1 MAYPTIDELM
11 ASVGCKRW
19 PARWREI
26 YDGVMQDF
34 DKNGGTKLTDPA
46 FYRDIHARY
55 GTLPQFLDVICEAAE
70 AIGKRESLARLLAL
84 VGAANADRE
93 HAAADIAGYS
103 TPVSPAGQPDL
114 AVDMLTA
121 LATISMTA
129 YTYEMLAARGI
140 SESQIREE
148 LLALEGGINDYKVR
162 HDGAPGYHLMGWN
175 QLKIDGKLFY
185 VGRLQIEL
193 TTFRTQS
200 VVFENS
206 EGDAVALAN
215 GETYHRDG
223 AVLGSFGYE
232 DEEGSFTPT
241 VTETDNAYIGHPY
254 DTIGYCSQDE
264 VTLPKSEWRVR
275 IKYGDP
281 VISLHIPK
289 AGGAFTKEVLDA
301 TFDEIRAF
309 MKRHFPDFDYRALVC
324 GSWLLDP
331 QLEELLG
338 EESNIV
344 KFGKRFSLIA
354 KKSRG
359 EYPMYFVFGRA
370 LDQKIDYTTLPEDT
384 RLQRVLKAHYI
395 SGKVIYE
402 PYGYFL

>member
-1 MAYPTIDELM
+1 MYPTIDELM
-11 ASVGCKRW
+11 SAVGCKRW
-19 PARWREI
+19 PERWREI
-26 YDGVMQDF
+26 YDDVMTDF

-55 GTLPQFLDVICEAAE
+55 HTLPQFLDVICEAAE
-70 AIGKRESLARLLAL
+70 AIGKRENLARLLAL

-93 HAAADIAGYS
+93 HAASDIAGYS

-121 LATISMTA
+121 LATISMTP
-129 YTYEMLAARGI
+129 YTFEMMKARGI
-140 SESQIREE
+140 PEEQIRHE

-185 VGRLQIEL
+185 VGRLEIEM

-200 VVFENS
+200 IVFENS
-206 EGDAVALAN
+206 EGDTVALAN

-223 AVLGSFGYE
+223 AVLGSFGYTDE
-232 DEEGSFTPT
+232 DGSFTT
-241 VTETDNAYIGHPY
+241 AVTETEDAYIGHPY
-254 DTIGYCSQDE
+254 DSVGYCSQDE

-275 IKYGDP
+275 LQYDDP

-289 AGGAFTKEVLDA
+289 AGGSFSPEVLDA
-301 TFDEIRAF
+301 TFAEIRAF

-344 KFGKRFSLIA
+344 KFGKRFSLIT
-354 KKSRG
+354 KKTDG
-359 EYPMYFVFGRA
+359 KYTLYFAFGRA
-370 LDQKIDYTTLPEDT
+370 LDGPIDYTTLPEDT
-384 RLQRVLKAHYI
+384 RLQRAIKAHYLA
-395 SGKVIYE
+395 GKVVEE
-402 PYGYFL
+402 PYGYIV

>member
-19 PARWREI
+19 PERWREI

-34 DKNGGTKLTDPA
+34 DKNGGTKLTDPD

-70 AIGKRESLARLLAL
+70 AIAKREELARLLAL
-84 VGAANADRE
+84 LGAANADRV
-93 HAAADIAGYS
+93 HAADDVAGYS
-103 TPVSPAGQPDL
+103 TPVSPAGKPDL

-121 LATISMTA
+121 LATISMTP
-129 YTYEMLAARGI
+129 YTHDMLAARSF
-140 SESQIREE
+140 SEDQIRHS

-185 VGRLQIEL
+185 VGRLEIEL
-193 TTFRTQS
+193 TTFRTES
-200 VVFENS
+200 IIFENK
-206 EGDAVALAN
+206 EGDTVALAN

-232 DEEGSFTPT
+232 DAAGSFTPS
-241 VTETDNAYIGHPY
+241 VTETDDAYIGHPY
-254 DTIGYCSQDE
+254 DAIGYCSQDA
-264 VTLPKSEWRVR
+264 VTLPKNEWQVRVT
-275 IKYGDP
+275 YGDP

-289 AGGAFTKEVLDA
+289 AGGAFTPEVLDE
-301 TFDEIRAF
+301 TFAEIRAF

-338 EESNIV
+338 AESNIV
-344 KFGKRFSLIA
+344 KFGQRFSLIT
-354 KKSRG
+354 KKTDG
-359 EYPMYFVFGRA
+359 KYTLYFAFGRA
-370 LDQKIDYTTLPEDT
+370 LDGPIDYATLPEDT
-384 RLQRVLKAHYI
+384 RLQRVLKSHYM
-395 SGKVIYE
+395 SGKIIEE
-402 PYGYFL
+402 PYGYIV